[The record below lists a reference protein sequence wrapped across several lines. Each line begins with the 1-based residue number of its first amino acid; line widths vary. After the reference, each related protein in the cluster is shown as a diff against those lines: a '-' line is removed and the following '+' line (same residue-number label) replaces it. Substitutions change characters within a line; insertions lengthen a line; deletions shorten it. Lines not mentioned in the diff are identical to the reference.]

1 MFVENKNKMCYLH
14 RVKITAVLT
23 LFVCLLALSGN
34 HVFSYPSHSPQ
45 MKLAGPWEIAI
56 NPSQGQAGIFPVSV
70 KDESKP
76 QKLDRLLPVI
86 GSSIKIRLDEYQPD
100 LVWETSI
107 VSAEHGGFVIE
118 LLFLGEGLDQK
129 MYLVPDDP
137 ERKSI
142 SSSIGGVVV
151 KELYNAKTAKE
162 TVKKFLSPDTVGIV
176 TVQFNDSEGKA
187 VTADYAVSK
196 GATINL
202 PESSTTLKI
211 SDYLPY
217 YSIDKTTKKVI
228 NISDKPVNP
237 AIKIKFNDGKDD
249 YEKWLWSGRSS
260 PHEKVKLPIDVV
272 FTAFD
277 FRKGQG
283 KYAIFAAKGH
293 IPWIFFVEEEKRHV
307 EEIKLERPYLL
318 ADDKYIFRVQKVAE
332 SAVVEKKWKNNSE
345 SLSHPAF
352 IVTVQEGRKTEQ
364 IVLEFNKPVHY
375 RSESEVL
382 LLHYRRP
389 ALEK

>member
-1 MFVENKNKMCYLH
+1 
-14 RVKITAVLT
+14 
-23 LFVCLLALSGN
+23 
-34 HVFSYPSHSPQ
+34 

-56 NPSQGQAGIFPVSV
+56 NPSQGQAGVFPVSV

-86 GSSIKIRLDEYQPD
+86 GSPIKIRLDEYQPD

-107 VSAEHGGFVIE
+107 VSAEHGGFVAE
-118 LLFLGEGLDQK
+118 LLFLGEGLNQT
-129 MYLVPDDP
+129 MYLMPDDP

-142 SSSIGGVVV
+142 TSSIGGVEV
-151 KELYNAKTAKE
+151 KELHNTKTTKE

-176 TVQFNDSEGKA
+176 TVRFNDSEGKA

-202 PESSTTLKI
+202 PESSATLKI
-211 SDYLPY
+211 SDYLPH
-217 YSIDKTTKKVI
+217 YSIDQTTKKIV
-228 NISDKPVNP
+228 NISDEPINP

-249 YEKWLWSGRSS
+249 YEKWLWSGHSS
-260 PHEKVKLPIDVV
+260 PHEMVKLPIDVK
-272 FTAFD
+272 FAAFD

-283 KYAIFAAKGH
+283 KYAIFVVKGH

-307 EEIKLERPYLL
+307 EEMKLEHPYLL
-318 ADDKYIFRVQKVAE
+318 ADDKYRFRVQKVAE
-332 SAVVEKKWKNNSE
+332 QSVIERKWKNNSE

-352 IVTVQEGRKTEQ
+352 IVTVQEGQKTEQ
-364 IVLEFNKPVHY
+364 MILEFNKPVHY
-375 RSESEVL
+375 RSGSEVL
-382 LLHYRRP
+382 LLHYRP
-389 ALEK
+389 QALEK